1 MSNRKDKDATEEE
14 VVVEAVKGE
23 ETKGKRKANRAK
35 TREDEV
41 EAEVVKETNPM

>member
-1 MSNRKDKDATEEE
+1 MSSRKDKDAAEEE
-14 VVVEAVKGE
+14 VVVEVVKGE
-23 ETKGKRKANRAK
+23 ETKRKKKASRAK